1 MKNLARRWMAG
12 LLALSLLLGM
22 PALAVEAP
30 SDAASAEEVQVS
42 PLADTGMGDTSKD
55 IPVEGITAT
64 AGNSQP
70 SDTPELVLD
79 GNGGTHWHTLW
90 AGSDRS
96 THWITLDL
104 GKEYPVDGLRYLPRQ
119 DDQLNGTITKYE
131 IWASTDGEAFSE
143 IASGDWAADHE
154 WKTVSFTPYYIR
166 YIKLVALNACDEGNA
181 KFASAAEIRV
191 TQAEVEKQDTE
202 GMLDLIYVDVYHKTR
217 WPMYTLV
224 SKINSMN
231 MAMATEYPSA
241 VDQHSVWAHHVGGN
255 ITQDSLTGNLIRFVN
270 NQYQDI
276 FGKSSLFRGTDRV
289 SGINGWQNASDYNG
303 SLEHFY
309 TSVLPNR
316 FLVQYPIMQWESTDK
331 VVLGEK
337 LNVVTKMENG
347 TNVITLDGNEVAR
360 GNKIFI
366 PFTVDGVEKI
376 YHWNDQTGDT
386 TWTLPS
392 TFAGQTSVKVFQ
404 LSDKGRTNM
413 QTVKVEE
420 GKVTIHADAK
430 TPYVIYKGD
439 ANVDV
444 TGSLTS
450 YDWGQGGL
458 VKDPGFDSFTPGY
471 GWTVENAQ
479 FWDNDHENTYLVM
492 NGAENGSA
500 TQTISGLTP
509 GKTYQASVWA
519 EVSGKTASITV
530 SDGDTQLATNYMT
543 ESNVMYGIHH
553 TDKYQR
559 YLQRM
564 WVEFT
569 APESGTVTLSLTG
582 TNGTGTGSYVH
593 FDDVRIVEH
602 TPSDPGSHTFYED
615 FENTTEGYGIF
626 VSTESDMSHLSETN
640 APHTFD
646 TIAGKFSLKTRAGD
660 YFRTLPHTLRL
671 KANTEYTIGLEYIAG
686 SAGQVFTL
694 AVKSDKAAAAKDTD
708 NAVVATTV
716 CSAVGNWGKNAP
728 VTLTFTTGNYDDYY
742 VDITKSGSISEYA
755 IDNFF
760 VDEISEASKDTLRAL
775 YEQCEALTEADYT
788 PETWAVL
795 TEKMA
800 TAKTVLE
807 KSDASQE
814 EIQQAQDALQTAKDA
829 LVAYAK
835 AEDLDRLRA
844 VIAEMEAVK
853 PDYYHQ
859 DEQWTAFQK
868 KITEA
873 KALKDA
879 EKVTV
884 PQVDAMIQALRDA
897 KAALNSLVDKSKLR
911 ELYDFCAAI
920 PQNDV
925 VDGNELVTFLRVRSD
940 ADTVLKKESAQ
951 QTEVDDALKALSDA
965 YDKIVPKRTTNEG
978 HTDAAI
984 VKELAAKLAA
994 AEAVESPSAELTAA
1008 IELAKA
1014 ASADMATWKS
1024 VVEAIAALDAA
1035 MTPSGDSFVVTFDS
1049 QGGSDVAA
1057 QTVKKGE
1064 KATEPTAPAKDGY
1077 TFTGWYTEPAC
1088 ENRYDFNAPVTAA
1101 ITLYAGWSYNSTV
1114 TQPTLPTPGKPVT
1127 EGDTTTVTT
1136 QLRPSVS
1143 GGTASVNVS
1152 GTTMNKAVDSALT
1165 AAQKSGTAPVVEF
1178 KVNTQASTVKVTL
1191 PAAGLKTL
1199 SGTEN
1204 ASLRIV
1210 AGVGTVTL
1218 DAAALAAAAGND
1230 NVTITIS
1237 RLSEKDLT
1245 DVQKDA
1251 ANGMPVYD
1259 ITLTSG
1265 SSVITDLGGGLAT
1278 ITLPYTAKEDQ
1289 KSECIVVYYMAED
1302 GTLTPCETTYNAADK
1317 TVTFVTGHF
1326 SKYVI
1331 GYDPALAWV
1340 NPFADVAESAWYY
1353 DAVRYVC
1360 SNGLM
1365 TGTSDSAFSPD
1376 LFTTRGMIVT
1386 ILYRLEGSPAVS
1398 GTASF
1403 RDVPA
1408 GQYYSEAVAWA
1419 AANGIVKGYDTG
1431 LFGPDDVITR
1441 EQLAVILYGYAQYKG
1456 YDVTTGGDLSGF
1468 ADNASVSAWA
1478 ADALKWANGQGLIT
1492 GKSGNLLDPAGTA
1505 TRAEAASIL
1514 SRFCKSI

>member
-42 PLADTGMGDTSKD
+42 PLADTGTGDTSKD

-131 IWASTDGEAFSE
+131 IWASTDGEAFSK

-276 FGKSSLFRGTDRV
+276 FGSSSLFRGTNRV

-509 GKTYQASVWA
+509 RQ
-519 EVSGKTASITV
+519 
-530 SDGDTQLATNYMT
+530 
-543 ESNVMYGIHH
+543 
-553 TDKYQR
+553 
-559 YLQRM
+559 
-564 WVEFT
+564 
-569 APESGTVTLSLTG
+569 
-582 TNGTGTGSYVH
+582 
-593 FDDVRIVEH
+593 
-602 TPSDPGSHTFYED
+602 
-615 FENTTEGYGIF
+615 
-626 VSTESDMSHLSETN
+626 
-640 APHTFD
+640 
-646 TIAGKFSLKTRAGD
+646 
-660 YFRTLPHTLRL
+660 
-671 KANTEYTIGLEYIAG
+671 
-686 SAGQVFTL
+686 
-694 AVKSDKAAAAKDTD
+694 
-708 NAVVATTV
+708 
-716 CSAVGNWGKNAP
+716 
-728 VTLTFTTGNYDDYY
+728 
-742 VDITKSGSISEYA
+742 
-755 IDNFF
+755 
-760 VDEISEASKDTLRAL
+760 
-775 YEQCEALTEADYT
+775 
-788 PETWAVL
+788 
-795 TEKMA
+795 
-800 TAKTVLE
+800 
-807 KSDASQE
+807 
-814 EIQQAQDALQTAKDA
+814 
-829 LVAYAK
+829 
-835 AEDLDRLRA
+835 
-844 VIAEMEAVK
+844 
-853 PDYYHQ
+853 
-859 DEQWTAFQK
+859 
-868 KITEA
+868 
-873 KALKDA
+873 
-879 EKVTV
+879 
-884 PQVDAMIQALRDA
+884 
-897 KAALNSLVDKSKLR
+897 
-911 ELYDFCAAI
+911 
-920 PQNDV
+920 
-925 VDGNELVTFLRVRSD
+925 
-940 ADTVLKKESAQ
+940 
-951 QTEVDDALKALSDA
+951 
-965 YDKIVPKRTTNEG
+965 
-978 HTDAAI
+978 
-984 VKELAAKLAA
+984 
-994 AEAVESPSAELTAA
+994 
-1008 IELAKA
+1008 
-1014 ASADMATWKS
+1014 
-1024 VVEAIAALDAA
+1024 
-1035 MTPSGDSFVVTFDS
+1035 
-1049 QGGSDVAA
+1049 
-1057 QTVKKGE
+1057 
-1064 KATEPTAPAKDGY
+1064 
-1077 TFTGWYTEPAC
+1077 
-1088 ENRYDFNAPVTAA
+1088 
-1101 ITLYAGWSYNSTV
+1101 
-1114 TQPTLPTPGKPVT
+1114 
-1127 EGDTTTVTT
+1127 
-1136 QLRPSVS
+1136 
-1143 GGTASVNVS
+1143 
-1152 GTTMNKAVDSALT
+1152 
-1165 AAQKSGTAPVVEF
+1165 
-1178 KVNTQASTVKVTL
+1178 
-1191 PAAGLKTL
+1191 
-1199 SGTEN
+1199 
-1204 ASLRIV
+1204 
-1210 AGVGTVTL
+1210 
-1218 DAAALAAAAGND
+1218 
-1230 NVTITIS
+1230 
-1237 RLSEKDLT
+1237 
-1245 DVQKDA
+1245 
-1251 ANGMPVYD
+1251 
-1259 ITLTSG
+1259 
-1265 SSVITDLGGGLAT
+1265 
-1278 ITLPYTAKEDQ
+1278 
-1289 KSECIVVYYMAED
+1289 
-1302 GTLTPCETTYNAADK
+1302 
-1317 TVTFVTGHF
+1317 
-1326 SKYVI
+1326 
-1331 GYDPALAWV
+1331 
-1340 NPFADVAESAWYY
+1340 
-1353 DAVRYVC
+1353 
-1360 SNGLM
+1360 
-1365 TGTSDSAFSPD
+1365 
-1376 LFTTRGMIVT
+1376 
-1386 ILYRLEGSPAVS
+1386 
-1398 GTASF
+1398 
-1403 RDVPA
+1403 
-1408 GQYYSEAVAWA
+1408 
-1419 AANGIVKGYDTG
+1419 
-1431 LFGPDDVITR
+1431 
-1441 EQLAVILYGYAQYKG
+1441 
-1456 YDVTTGGDLSGF
+1456 DLSGLC
-1468 ADNASVSAWA
+1468 V
-1478 ADALKWANGQGLIT
+1478 G
-1492 GKSGNLLDPAGTA
+1492 
-1505 TRAEAASIL
+1505 
-1514 SRFCKSI
+1514 